1 MEDLPPEVLRQV
13 FNCLPASSVAAAA
26 VAHPAL
32 AAVAKTLPELSDVR
46 LRLALRPGGNQCLA
60 LHGAHLRSEHREGV
74 ASSGHDAVRMGA
86 VCNRLF
92 QIQIMAIHCTNSA
105 TCCRG

>member
-46 LRLALRPGGNQCLA
+46 LRLALPGKRPCSFVQKTVA
-60 LHGAHLRSEHREGV
+60 LFA
-74 ASSGHDAVRMGA
+74 AS
-86 VCNRLF
+86 
-92 QIQIMAIHCTNSA
+92 
-105 TCCRG
+105 